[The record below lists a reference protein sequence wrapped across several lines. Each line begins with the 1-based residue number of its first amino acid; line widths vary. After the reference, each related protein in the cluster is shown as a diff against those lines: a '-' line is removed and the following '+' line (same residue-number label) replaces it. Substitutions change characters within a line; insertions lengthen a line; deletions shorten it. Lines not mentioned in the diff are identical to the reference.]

1 MNKRLDQLLKKREQL
16 NAQINRIRAKE
27 ASQKRKE
34 DTRRKILLGALVME
48 MMDRGELDREIIMK
62 KLEGFLSR
70 DIDRRLFDF
79 SVAQDSEHRESTKGE
94 STLERATAKGK
105 KKSQQ
110 FEVILTD
117 IASNKKLSVLKKVD
131 EVTGLGLSGANNL
144 IESAPKLVKK
154 VATEAEAKQIQ
165 KQLTDAGAKVSV
177 KAVVS
182 WHSPDK
188 REGSEGDSCEA

>member
-117 IASNKKLSVLKKVD
+117 IVSNKKLSVLKKVD
-131 EVTGLGLSGANNL
+131 EVTGLGLAEANNL

-154 VATEAEAKQIQ
+154 VATEAEAEQIQ

-182 WHSPDK
+182 
-188 REGSEGDSCEA
+188 